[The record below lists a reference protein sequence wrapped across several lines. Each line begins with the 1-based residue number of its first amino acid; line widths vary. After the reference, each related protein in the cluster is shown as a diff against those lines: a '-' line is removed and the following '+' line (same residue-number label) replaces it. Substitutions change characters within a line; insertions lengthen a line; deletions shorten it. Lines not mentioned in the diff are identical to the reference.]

1 MLCRIRRIMDTECL
15 EIINLLFY
23 NEMVKELQ
31 KEIKEVEKKKRTAI
45 CGDVVSGF
53 DDCICR

>member
-1 MLCRIRRIMDTECL
+1 MDTECL